1 MSKQFL
7 VIAGPDEGRTFSL
20 DAADSFFVGRSQTA
34 EVCLTDPSIS
44 RMHCRVRVNGREAT
58 LVDVESRHGTY
69 INGKRITQKV
79 LRPGDIISIGQTQLR
94 FVSDTEPSTL
104 DPAPAAPVESAAS
117 AVDQLTGLVGKTI
130 SHYEVGPVLAKG
142 RSGLVF
148 QARDTEDQRVVA
160 MKVLWPE
167 FAKDEEQ
174 KQRFLRAMKTMM
186 PLRHPHIV
194 SIFNAGKTG
203 PYRWM
208 VMEYVRGRSLKQVI
222 HRIGVGAFQPNKGW
236 TASEGLSRGWWLLAL
251 RSAVHLCKAL
261 DFAYEQGIIHRN
273 ITPQNIL
280 IRSGD
285 NLTKLGDLM
294 LAKAL
299 EGPLS
304 EPITLRSELLGDL
317 EYMSPERTHSQSKV
331 DYRSDLYS
339 LGASIYAVLT
349 GRPPLVG
356 KTRKETL
363 TKIREEEPAPPKS
376 FQTSIPAVFEKAVLK
391 MLAKR
396 PEDRFQ
402 TPAEVLEVLSP
413 LAKEHGL
420 KV

>member
-1 MSKQFL
+1 
-7 VIAGPDEGRTFSL
+7 
-20 DAADSFFVGRSQTA
+20 
-34 EVCLTDPSIS
+34 
-44 RMHCRVRVNGREAT
+44 
-58 LVDVESRHGTY
+58 
-69 INGKRITQKV
+69 
-79 LRPGDIISIGQTQLR
+79 
-94 FVSDTEPSTL
+94 
-104 DPAPAAPVESAAS
+104 
-117 AVDQLTGLVGKTI
+117 
-130 SHYEVGPVLAKG
+130 VLAKG

-261 DFAYEQGIIHRN
+261 DFAYEQRIIHRN

-376 FQTSIPAVFEKAVLK
+376 FQSSIPAVFEKTVLK